1 MQLGP
6 FAEGSHNQRMPVLR
20 LGLLTLLIT
29 MAPSWG
35 ETGWANQNDTRLD
48 SLFSQLQITDSGQKA
63 RTIEKFIW
71 KIWRESGD
79 KSVDQLMVDGV
90 KAMGGGNYEGALI
103 AFSSIVKGAPNFAEG
118 WNKRATLY
126 WLMGDFEKSVE
137 DINRTLALEPRHF
150 GALSGLAMIRESQ
163 ERPLDALQAFERALE
178 IYPAMPNAAERIRK
192 LNRQL
197 GEPI

>member
-29 MAPSWG
+29 IAPSWG
-35 ETGWANQNDTRLD
+35 KTGWANQNDTRLD
-48 SLFSQLQITDSGQKA
+48 SLFSQLQITGSGQKA

-79 KSVDQLMVDGV
+79 EAVDQLMVDGV

-103 AFSSIVKGAPNFAEG
+103 AFSAIVKGAPNFAEG

-126 WLMGDFEKSVE
+126 WLMGEFEKSVE

-163 ERPLDALQAFERALE
+163 DRPLDALQAFERALE
-178 IYPAMPNAAERIRK
+178 IYPAMPNAVERIRK

>member
-29 MAPSWG
+29 MAPNWG
-35 ETGWANQNDTRLD
+35 KTGWANQNDTRLD

-71 KIWRESGD
+71 RIWRESGD
-79 KSVDQLMVDGV
+79 ETVDQLMVDGV

-103 AFSSIVKGAPNFAEG
+103 AFNSIVKGAPNFAEG

>member
-35 ETGWANQNDTRLD
+35 KTGWANQNDTRLD

-71 KIWRESGD
+71 RIWRESGD
-79 KSVDQLMVDGV
+79 ESVDQLMVDGV

-103 AFSSIVKGAPNFAEG
+103 AFNSIVKGAPNFAEG

>member
-6 FAEGSHNQRMPVLR
+6 FPEESHNQCMAVLR

-29 MAPSWG
+29 IAPNWG
-35 ETGWANQNDTRLD
+35 KTGWSNQNDTRLD
-48 SLFSQLQITDSGQKA
+48 SLFSQLQVTDSGQVA

-71 KIWRESGD
+71 KIWLESGD
-79 KSVDQLMVDGV
+79 KSVDQLMAGGV
-90 KAMGGGNYEGALI
+90 KAMGGGDYEGALA
-103 AFSSIVKGAPNFAEG
+103 AFNSIVEGAPNFAEG

-126 WLMGDFEKSVE
+126 WLMGDFKKSVE
-137 DINRTLALEPRHF
+137 DIHQTLALEPRHF

-163 ERPLDALQAFERALE
+163 ERPLDALQAFEQALK
-178 IYPAMPNAAERIRK
+178 IYPAMPNAAERVRK

>member
-35 ETGWANQNDTRLD
+35 KTGWANQNDTRLD

-71 KIWRESGD
+71 RIWRESGD
-79 KSVDQLMVDGV
+79 ESVDQLMVDGV

-103 AFSSIVKGAPNFAEG
+103 AFNSIVKGAPNFAEG

-192 LNRQL
+192 FNRQL
-197 GEPI
+197 GESI

>member
-35 ETGWANQNDTRLD
+35 KTGWANQNDTRLD
-48 SLFSQLQITDSGQKA
+48 SLFSQLQITGSGQKA

-79 KSVDQLMVDGV
+79 ESVDQLMVDGV

>member
-48 SLFSQLQITDSGQKA
+48 SLFSQLQITGSGQKA

-79 KSVDQLMVDGV
+79 ESVDQLMVDGV

-103 AFSSIVKGAPNFAEG
+103 AFNSIVKGAPNFAEG

>member
-35 ETGWANQNDTRLD
+35 KTGWANQNDTRLD
-48 SLFSQLQITDSGQKA
+48 SLFSQLQITGSGQKA

-79 KSVDQLMVDGV
+79 ESVDQLMVDGV

-178 IYPAMPNAAERIRK
+178 IYPAMPNAVERIRK

-197 GEPI
+197 GESI

>member
-35 ETGWANQNDTRLD
+35 KTGWANQNDTRLD

-79 KSVDQLMVDGV
+79 ESVDQLMVDGV

-103 AFSSIVKGAPNFAEG
+103 AFNSIVKGAPNFAEG

-197 GEPI
+197 GESI

>member
-29 MAPSWG
+29 MAPNWG
-35 ETGWANQNDTRLD
+35 KTGWANQNDTRLD
-48 SLFSQLQITDSGQKA
+48 SLFSQLQITGSGQKA

-79 KSVDQLMVDGV
+79 ESVDQLMVDGV

-103 AFSSIVKGAPNFAEG
+103 AFNSIVKGAPNFAEG

>member
-48 SLFSQLQITDSGQKA
+48 SLFSQLQITGSEQKA

>member
-1 MQLGP
+1 
-6 FAEGSHNQRMPVLR
+6 MPVFR
-20 LGLLTLLIT
+20 AVLLTLLIT

-35 ETGWANQNDTRLD
+35 TTGWANQNDTRLD
-48 SLFSQLQITDSGQKA
+48 SLFSQLQITGSGQKA

-71 KIWRESGD
+71 KIWLESGD
-79 KSVDQLMVDGV
+79 ESLDQLMAGGV
-90 KAMGGGNYEGALI
+90 KAMGGGNYEGALV
-103 AFSSIVKGAPNFAEG
+103 AFNSIIESAPNFAEG

-126 WLMGDFEKSVE
+126 WLMGNFEKSVE
-137 DINRTLALEPRHF
+137 DINRTLSLEPRHF

-163 ERPLDALQAFERALE
+163 ERPLDALQAFKRALE

>member
-35 ETGWANQNDTRLD
+35 KTGWANQNDTRLD
-48 SLFSQLQITDSGQKA
+48 SLFSQLQITRSGQKA

-79 KSVDQLMVDGV
+79 ESVDQLMVDGV

>member
-35 ETGWANQNDTRLD
+35 KTGWANQNDTRLD
-48 SLFSQLQITDSGQKA
+48 SLFSQLQITGSGQKA

-79 KSVDQLMVDGV
+79 EAVDQLMVDGV

-103 AFSSIVKGAPNFAEG
+103 AFSAIVKGAPNFAEG

-126 WLMGDFEKSVE
+126 WLMGEFEKSVE

-163 ERPLDALQAFERALE
+163 DRPLDALQAFERALE

>member
-6 FAEGSHNQRMPVLR
+6 FAERSHNQRMPVLR

-35 ETGWANQNDTRLD
+35 KTGWANQNDTRLD

-79 KSVDQLMVDGV
+79 ESVDQLMVDGV

-103 AFSSIVKGAPNFAEG
+103 AFNSIVKGAPNFAEG

>member
-35 ETGWANQNDTRLD
+35 KTGWANQNDTRLD
-48 SLFSQLQITDSGQKA
+48 SLFSQLQITGSGQKA

-79 KSVDQLMVDGV
+79 ESVDQLMVDGV

-103 AFSSIVKGAPNFAEG
+103 AFNSIVKGAPNFAEG

-163 ERPLDALQAFERALE
+163 ERPLDALQAFERALK

-197 GEPI
+197 GESI